1 MIYVGVDIGKF
12 RHCAGAIDAQ
22 GRCVLKPW
30 SFSQMPEELERLEE
44 KLRMLGASEE
54 VKIGM
59 EATGHYWKVLFAWLT
74 SRGWCVEVLNP
85 VLTAASA
92 RTHLRGRKTD
102 ADDTLVIAKTVRDGG
117 YTPLTMAIPEMEQLK
132 GLCRQRGFI
141 VKESVNA
148 KKRLR
153 SLLDCLFP
161 EFNGHFSDPYAKT
174 ALAVLEAFPSAR
186 QLASVHLRRLTGL
199 IEKASGHRFG
209 AEKAR
214 ALREAARNSTA
225 RQLEDPASEYALQ
238 MMIAQ
243 LRFFGQQIGAIESEI
258 ATLFASVEHP
268 IKSIPGIGDTLA
280 PVILSEYG
288 DLTRFQGRRTAHRL
302 LAFAGIDPRVRQS
315 GQWQGRMKM
324 SKRGSPTLRTAL
336 YQAARLVCMRCPEF
350 KAIYDKHRIERH
362 KHHGVALSHVVRKL
376 LQVIYAITRD
386 NVPFD
391 SAKMASNSA

>member
-1 MIYVGVDIGKF
+1 MIYVGVDIGKS

-30 SFSQMPEELERLEE
+30 AFSQTPVELERLEE
-44 KLRMLGASEE
+44 KLHKLGASEE

-59 EATGHYWKVLFAWLT
+59 EATGHYWKVLFTWLT
-74 SRGWCVEVLNP
+74 SRQWCVEVLNP

-102 ADDTLVIAKTVRDGG
+102 ADDTLVIAKAVRDGG
-117 YTPLTMAIPEMEQLK
+117 YTPLRMAAPEMEQLK
-132 GLCRQRGFI
+132 GLCRQRGFV
-141 VKESVNA
+141 VKESANA
-148 KKRLR
+148 KRRLR

-161 EFNGHFSDPYAKT
+161 EFSGLFSDPYGKT

-186 QLASVHLRRLTGL
+186 QLASVHLRRLTSL
-199 IEKASGHRFG
+199 IEKASHHCFG
-209 AEKAR
+209 AKKAR
-214 ALREAARNSTA
+214 ALREAARDSTA
-225 RQLEDPASEYALQ
+225 RHMEQPGEEYALQ

-243 LRFFGQQIGAIESEI
+243 LRFFEQQISALEVEI
-258 ATLFASVEHP
+258 AKLFASLEHP
-268 IKSIPGIGDTLA
+268 IKSIPGIGPTLA

-302 LAFAGIDPRVRQS
+302 LAYAGTDPRVRQS

-324 SKRGSPTLRTAL
+324 SKRGSPILRTAL
-336 YQAARLVCMRCPEF
+336 YQAARLVCMHCPEF
-350 KAIYDKHRIERH
+350 QSIYDKHRIERH

-376 LQVIYAITRD
+376 LHVIYAISRD

-391 SAKMASNSA
+391 PAKMVSNSA